1 MEPNGTGHNEP
12 LMNPRKEG
20 KFMKI
25 MKGLLKKNQ
34 VIIYVIALMLVTAG
48 YLNYTT
54 NTAEQVSAQTTMEM
68 EANDDMQIAD
78 IGDATLVN
86 SEAVS
91 ENEVTENTTENTSST
106 NGNTTQEA
114 NENVTQ
120 NTNTTENNT
129 ATQTSATV
137 TTDEYFTKSKLERD
151 TMYSQ
156 MIESYENVLNSS
168 NSLETQKQSATEEI
182 KKINDTKN
190 SIMICENLIS
200 TKGFTNNII
209 FVNGDSISVI
219 IGVEQLQQEEVAQI
233 QNIISRELHAEIEN
247 IHISTK

>member
-1 MEPNGTGHNEP
+1 
-12 LMNPRKEG
+12 
-20 KFMKI
+20 MKI

-54 NTAEQVSAQTTMEM
+54 NTAEQVSAQTAMEM

-86 SEAVS
+86 SEPVNA
-91 ENEVTENTTENTSST
+91 NEIDTNSTENTTQDTNMTQDANT
-106 NGNTTQEA
+106 
-114 NENVTQ
+114 V
-120 NTNTTENNT
+120 ENNT
-129 ATQTSATV
+129 VAQTTATV

-151 TMYSQ
+151 AMYSQ

-209 FVNGDSISVI
+209 FVNGNSVSVI
-219 IGVEQLQQEEVAQI
+219 IGIEELQQEQVAQI

>member
-1 MEPNGTGHNEP
+1 
-12 LMNPRKEG
+12 
-20 KFMKI
+20 MKI

-91 ENEVTENTTENTSST
+91 ENEVAENTTENVTENISNT
-106 NGNTTQEA
+106 NGNATQEA
-114 NENVTQ
+114 NENETQ
-120 NTNTTENNT
+120 NTNTTENHT
-129 ATQTSATV
+129 VTQTSATV

-219 IGVEQLQQEEVAQI
+219 IGAEQLQQEEVAQI
-233 QNIISRELHAEIEN
+233 QNIISRELQAEIEN

>member
-1 MEPNGTGHNEP
+1 
-12 LMNPRKEG
+12 
-20 KFMKI
+20 MKI

-54 NTAEQVSAQTTMEM
+54 NTAEQVSAQTAMEM

-78 IGDATLVN
+78 IGDATLVS
-86 SEAVS
+86 SEAVNK
-91 ENEVTENTTENTSST
+91 NEVEENAIENTTNAT
-106 NGNTTQEA
+106 A
-114 NENVTQ
+114 NMTQ

-200 TKGFTNNII
+200 TKGFNNNII

-233 QNIISRELHAEIEN
+233 QNIISRELNAEIEN

>member
-1 MEPNGTGHNEP
+1 
-12 LMNPRKEG
+12 
-20 KFMKI
+20 MKI

-54 NTAEQVSAQTTMEM
+54 NTAEQVSAQTAMEM

-86 SEAVS
+86 TEPVNA
-91 ENEVTENTTENTSST
+91 NEIDTNSTENTTQDTNMTQDANT
-106 NGNTTQEA
+106 
-114 NENVTQ
+114 V
-120 NTNTTENNT
+120 ENNT
-129 ATQTSATV
+129 VAQTTATV

-151 TMYSQ
+151 AMYSQ

-209 FVNGDSISVI
+209 FVNGNSVSVI
-219 IGVEQLQQEEVAQI
+219 IGIEELQQEQVAQI